1 MFTDMKAAIFDL
13 DGTLIDSM
21 WVWEQIDKDYL
32 ESIGHPIPPNLKDDI
47 THLSFNQTAVYFKKR
62 FNIKDSIDSII
73 STWNNMAFYQYA
85 NNIHLKK
92 GAFEFLSHLKASNI
106 KIGLATSNSIDLLT
120 AVLKNN
126 EIYDFFDTI
135 TVSDEVKVGKDNPDI
150 YLLSAKKLGVSPSEC
165 IVFEDIPAA
174 VSGAKKANMKVV
186 AILDEYE
193 KNSQP
198 LLKEMADRYIY
209 DYFELL

>member
-1 MFTDMKAAIFDL
+1 MFTDMKATIFDL

-32 ESIGHPIPPNLKDDI
+32 ESIGHPVPPNLKDDI
-47 THLSFNQTAVYFKKR
+47 THLSLSQTAVYFKKR

-73 STWNNMAFYQYA
+73 STWSNMAYYQYA

-193 KNSQP
+193 KNSHP

>member
-32 ESIGHPIPPNLKDDI
+32 ESIGHPVPPNLKDDI
-47 THLSFNQTAVYFKKR
+47 THLSLSQTAVYFKKR

-73 STWNNMAFYQYA
+73 STWSNMAFYQYA

-193 KNSQP
+193 KNSHP

>member
-32 ESIGHPIPPNLKDDI
+32 ESIGHPVPPNLKDDI
-47 THLSFNQTAVYFKKR
+47 THLSLSQTAVYFKKR

-73 STWNNMAFYQYA
+73 STWSNMAYYQYA

-193 KNSQP
+193 KENHP

>member
-92 GAFEFLSHLKASNI
+92 GAFEFLSYLKASNI
-106 KIGLATSNSIDLLT
+106 KICLATSNSIDLLT

-193 KNSQP
+193 KNSHP

>member
-32 ESIGHPIPPNLKDDI
+32 ESIGHPVPPNLKDDI

-62 FNIKDSIDSII
+62 FNIRDSIDSII

-193 KNSQP
+193 KENHP

>member
-126 EIYDFFDTI
+126 EIYFLISFL
-135 TVSDEVKVGKDNPDI
+135 SLK
-150 YLLSAKKLGVSPSEC
+150 YL
-165 IVFEDIPAA
+165 
-174 VSGAKKANMKVV
+174 
-186 AILDEYE
+186 YE
-193 KNSQP
+193 LIFYSCLKIHLKNRVI
-198 LLKEMADRYIY
+198 KFNVRM
-209 DYFELL
+209 

>member
-32 ESIGHPIPPNLKDDI
+32 ESIGHPVPPNLKDDI
-47 THLSFNQTAVYFKKR
+47 THLSLSQTAVYFKKR

-73 STWNNMAFYQYA
+73 STWSNMAYYQYA

-126 EIYDFFDTI
+126 KIYDFFDTI
-135 TVSDEVKVGKDNPDI
+135 TVSDEVKVGKDTPDI

-174 VSGAKKANMKVV
+174 VSGAKKANMNVV
-186 AILDEYE
+186 GICDEYE
-193 KNSQP
+193 KDSHP

>member
-32 ESIGHPIPPNLKDDI
+32 ESIGHPVPPNLKDDI
-47 THLSFNQTAVYFKKR
+47 THLSLSQTAVYFKKR

-73 STWNNMAFYQYA
+73 STWSNMAYYQYA

-193 KNSQP
+193 KNSHP

>member
-193 KNSQP
+193 KNSHP

>member
-186 AILDEYE
+186 AIFDEYE

>member
-47 THLSFNQTAVYFKKR
+47 THLSLSQTAVYFKKR

-73 STWNNMAFYQYA
+73 STWSNMAYYQYA

-193 KNSQP
+193 KNSHP

>member
-32 ESIGHPIPPNLKDDI
+32 ESIGHPVPPNLKDDI
-47 THLSFNQTAVYFKKR
+47 THLSLSQTAVYFKKR

-73 STWNNMAFYQYA
+73 STWSNMAYYQYA

-126 EIYDFFDTI
+126 KIYDFFDTI

-186 AILDEYE
+186 AICDEYE
-193 KNSQP
+193 KDSHP

-209 DYFELL
+209 NYFELL